1 MDAFDK
7 LRPPYC
13 AHRSISPSDLKSEFG
28 FSTMEFHNG
37 SVCELKFFS
46 FGHDGKA
53 DMRVTDRFFIKQ
65 EHHSMRVRE
74 L

>member
-1 MDAFDK
+1 
-7 LRPPYC
+7 
-13 AHRSISPSDLKSEFG
+13 
-28 FSTMEFHNG
+28 MEFHNG